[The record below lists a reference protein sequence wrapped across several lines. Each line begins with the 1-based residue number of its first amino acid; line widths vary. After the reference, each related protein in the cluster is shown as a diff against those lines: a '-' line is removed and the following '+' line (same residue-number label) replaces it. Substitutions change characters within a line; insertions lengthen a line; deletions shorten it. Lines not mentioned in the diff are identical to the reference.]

1 MIVAQQAATVFSLA
15 KISSHGVVENSTQWH
30 GQAQRPNTNPLPT
43 LEPNSP
49 GSYLSTLSLD

>member
-15 KISSHGVVENSTQWH
+15 KISSHGVVKNSTQWH

-43 LEPNSP
+43 LQLNSP
-49 GSYLSTLSLD
+49 GSYLFAPNLD